1 MKTKVLVLVSACL
14 LVVAPAVAQ
23 DASDEGAAAESTG
36 GESAEGEAA
45 AAESTEGESAEGEA
59 AEGEA
64 AEAKAAEAKA
74 ADGEVSEGEAAASE
88 GEAPAEAGEPGQP
101 PEEKV
106 GPGGRAL
113 RTDYPG
119 TDEALRERMDTDR
132 IEGLEIDP
140 DQPQE
145 AYTMRVK
152 ELETK
157 IDDLKEKVFQ
167 SKTRIVLLRE
177 TLLSGNL
184 AGARASIVHRS
195 DLGAA
200 YKLRRAT
207 YSLDGTKVYG
217 QVDNDG
223 SLSEK
228 NVFEVYNGGISPG
241 NHTLSVSLQYQGSGY
256 GLFTY
261 FEGYEFPIKS
271 SCQFEAKEGKVVQ
284 VRATPYEAG
293 DATTSK
299 EDRPNFKCEVKYFDS
314 TQDDVA
320 PDESDESDAAAG
332 DGEV

>member
-1 MKTKVLVLVSACL
+1 MKTRYWLIISAALAL
-14 LVVAPAVAQ
+14 LAATPAFAQ
-23 DASDEGAAAESTG
+23 EDPAE
-36 GESAEGEAA
+36 AGEASQ
-45 AAESTEGESAEGEA
+45 AETEASADEPVEVEAEDVEA
-59 AEGEA
+59 AEGE
-64 AEAKAAEAKA
+64 KP
-74 ADGEVSEGEAAASE
+74 
-88 GEAPAEAGEPGQP
+88 PAEAGAAEGAT
-101 PEEKV
+101 PEEGASTGEGATEERI
-106 GPGGRAL
+106 GPGGRTL

-119 TDEALRERMDTDR
+119 TDESLKSRMDTDR

-140 DQPQE
+140 NQPQE

-195 DLGAA
+195 EIGSAF
-200 YKLRRAT
+200 KLRQAT
-207 YSLDGTKVYG
+207 YSLDGTKVFG
-217 QVDNDG
+217 QVDNNG
-223 SLSEK
+223 SLSDK

-241 NHTLSVSLQYQGSGY
+241 NHTLSVSLRYQGSGY

-261 FEGYEFPIKS
+261 FDGYEFPIKS

-299 EDRPNFKCEVKYFDS
+299 ENRPNFKCEVKYFDS
-314 TQDDVA
+314 KQDDVA
-320 PDESDESDAAAG
+320 PKNDDAVAD

>member
-1 MKTKVLVLVSACL
+1 MKTRYWLIISAALAL
-14 LVVAPAVAQ
+14 LAATPAFAQ
-23 DASDEGAAAESTG
+23 EDPAE
-36 GESAEGEAA
+36 AGEASQAETEASADEPVEVEAEDVEA
-45 AAESTEGESAEGEA
+45 AEA
-59 AEGEA
+59 AEGE
-64 AEAKAAEAKA
+64 KP
-74 ADGEVSEGEAAASE
+74 
-88 GEAPAEAGEPGQP
+88 PAEAGAAEGAT
-101 PEEKV
+101 PEEGASTGEGATEERI
-106 GPGGRAL
+106 GPGGRTL

-119 TDEALRERMDTDR
+119 TDESLKSRMDTDR

-140 DQPQE
+140 NQPQE

-195 DLGAA
+195 EIGSAF
-200 YKLRRAT
+200 KLRQAT
-207 YSLDGTKVYG
+207 YSLDGTKVFG
-217 QVDNDG
+217 QVDNNG
-223 SLSEK
+223 SLSDK

-241 NHTLSVSLQYQGSGY
+241 NHTLSVSLRYQGSGY

-261 FEGYEFPIKS
+261 FDGYEFPIKS

-299 EDRPNFKCEVKYFDS
+299 ENRPNFKCEVKYFDS
-314 TQDDVA
+314 KQDDVA
-320 PDESDESDAAAG
+320 PKNDDAVAD